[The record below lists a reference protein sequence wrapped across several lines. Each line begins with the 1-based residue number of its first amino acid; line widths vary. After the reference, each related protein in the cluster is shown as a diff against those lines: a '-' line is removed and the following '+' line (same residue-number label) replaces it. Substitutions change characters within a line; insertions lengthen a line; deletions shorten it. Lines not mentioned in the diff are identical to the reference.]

1 MADLLYH
8 ELFLIVLI
16 YVIKDEACIT
26 YTAV

>member
-8 ELFLIVLI
+8 ELVLIVLI
-16 YVIKDEACIT
+16 YITEDEACIT